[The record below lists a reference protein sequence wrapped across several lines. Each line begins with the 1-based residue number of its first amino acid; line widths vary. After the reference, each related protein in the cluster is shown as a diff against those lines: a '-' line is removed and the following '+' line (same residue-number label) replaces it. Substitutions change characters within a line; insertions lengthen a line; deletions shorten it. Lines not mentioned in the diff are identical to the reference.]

1 MVNNFRE
8 SDENIKYNMIQ
19 NPVTGKA
26 EQTFRT
32 PYTLQHKIGGL
43 VQVSSP
49 LKRLKDYSISF
60 QHYGMKFSGCYVLN
74 SCKKR
79 GSYPTY
85 NPSQPYM

>member
-1 MVNNFRE
+1 
-8 SDENIKYNMIQ
+8 MIQ
-19 NPVTGKA
+19 DPVTGKA

-43 VQVSSP
+43 VQVSP
-49 LKRLKDYSISF
+49 LLLKDYFTSF

>member
-1 MVNNFRE
+1 MVRVSATLDLLLIPVQKRYNKWFYNFRE

-19 NPVTGKA
+19 DPVTGKA

-49 LKRLKDYSISF
+49 LK
-60 QHYGMKFSGCYVLN
+60 
-74 SCKKR
+74 
-79 GSYPTY
+79 
-85 NPSQPYM
+85 